1 MYSLLKGSKNMDFR
15 RIPRPIRKLFE
26 IQGNESKNCLK
37 HRFFSVLDCGSNACH
52 ASLWCPRRTRL
63 TLSIQRTIHDC
74 MSEMLHFIH
83 RLAMNT
89 FLCRNSALR
98 TLCVREE
105 EMSYNQDDSTRA
117 KSAIFL

>member
-1 MYSLLKGSKNMDFR
+1 
-15 RIPRPIRKLFE
+15 
-26 IQGNESKNCLK
+26 
-37 HRFFSVLDCGSNACH
+37 
-52 ASLWCPRRTRL
+52 
-63 TLSIQRTIHDC
+63 

-105 EMSYNQDDSTRA
+105 EMSHNQDDSTRA
-117 KSAIFL
+117 KSAIFLVREKLRFVFTGTVYCNRLFVEYFLKKQH